1 MITFYYISEIW
12 SIDFNTHFSYF
23 LLLLFHRSSIFLL
36 FILVSLYYWKIP
48 SHVLCWPFSH
58 IYLEILCYVNS
69 CTILPIYKWRSISDL
84 HKCNPHIL
92 IVRGPFPK
100 PSQFFLGINLPNPI
114 IVGLS
119 KSEAKRRSV
128 VTHFSEW
135 LFPPVFQ
142 FYISHPLFLPPEK
155 LSWKMLQKICLFLK
169 CSWGNWRFKAGGNKT
184 YKLNQYESW
193 FFSVFLFYLI
203 SYALNFWDFA
213 SIYWSNPLGFPLG
226 SAL

>member
-1 MITFYYISEIW
+1 MSSAGFSVIFTWKFYA
-12 SIDFNTHFSYF
+12 
-23 LLLLFHRSSIFLL
+23 
-36 FILVSLYYWKIP
+36 
-48 SHVLCWPFSH
+48 
-58 IYLEILCYVNS
+58 VNS
-69 CTILPIYKWRSISDL
+69 CTILPIYKLISISDL

-100 PSQFFLGINLPNPI
+100 PSQFFPGINLSNPT

-119 KSEAKRRSV
+119 KSEDKRRSV
-128 VTHFSEW
+128 VTRFSGW
-135 LFPPVFQ
+135 LFSPVFQ
-142 FYISHPLFLPPEK
+142 FYTSHPLLLPPEK
-155 LSWKMLQKICLFLK
+155 LSSKMLQKICLFLK
-169 CSWGNWRFKAGGNKT
+169 CSWGNWRFKAGRNKT

-193 FFSVFLFYLI
+193 FYSVFLFYLI